1 MVNKTTQAAQAF
13 NGANGAKDAVSVAA
27 MAAFIKAN
35 GLGNVA
41 LQLTPAALTNG
52 TLFGGGAMWRTMQ
65 PNKAGN
71 ISARGLILWA
81 CVNGVPTTTANGV
94 TVYNVPAIS
103 TKLPAT
109 IGKPVPLAAIQAAH
123 QHWAA
128 SVFANVNAAA
138 GTATNQ
144 NAVAAVLNG
153 GFNYSAQTANTYG
166 TAYGNLVLMG

>member
-1 MVNKTTQAAQAF
+1 MVKTTKQAAQAF
-13 NGANGAKDAVSVAA
+13 NGANGAKNAVSVAA

-41 LQLTPAALTNG
+41 LQLTPAALANG

-103 TKLPAT
+103 TKLPTA

-128 SVFANVNAAA
+128 SVFANANS
-138 GTATNQ
+138 THTNQ

-153 GFNYSAQTANTYG
+153 GFNYSAQTASTYG
-166 TAYGNLVLMG
+166 TAYGQLVLMG